1 MATKVA
7 KIVKKAE
14 KVVIKKAVAKKTQVK
29 IAAKV
34 AVKIEA
40 ELKTSAP
47 TSPRLRGASK
57 IAVSKPAK
65 TVSLNASVYDLQG
78 KVAGTVTLPA
88 EIFGAKINDSLMSQA
103 VRIYLANQ
111 RQGTS
116 KVLDR
121 SEVDRTTKKIY
132 QQKGTGRARH
142 GSRRA
147 PIYVGG
153 GKVFGPTP
161 RDLSLG
167 FSKKMKTLSLL
178 SALSSKLKD
187 GEIKVIKGLEA
198 IEPKTKLMA
207 QVLKDFEIKH
217 ASKTLLIMPKSG
229 KELKNIYRAGRNIEG
244 LVIVSA
250 NSLSTYGVLD
260 NKLILIMRD
269 SIDIIKNTFIHTSEA
284 RKK

>member
-7 KIVKKAE
+7 KTAKKAE
-14 KVVIKKAVAKKTQVK
+14 KVVVKKTVVKKAPSKLAVKAVVAPIAKATKKIKVE
-29 IAAKV
+29 AKV
-34 AVKIEA
+34 AI
-40 ELKTSAP
+40 
-47 TSPRLRGASK
+47 
-57 IAVSKPAK
+57 SKPAK
-65 TVSLNASVYDLQG
+65 AVSLNASVFDLKG
-78 KVAGTVTLPA
+78 KVAGTFTLPV

-116 KVLDR
+116 KILDR
-121 SEVDRTTKKIY
+121 GEVDRTTKKIY

-167 FSKKMKTLSLL
+167 FSKKMKTLSLF

-187 GEIKVIKGLEA
+187 SEIKIIKGLEA

-207 QVLKDFEIKH
+207 QVLKDFEIKDS
-217 ASKTLLIMPKSG
+217 SKVLLVMPKSG

-244 LVIVSA
+244 LEIVSA
-250 NSLSTYGVLD
+250 NLLNTYGVL
-260 NKLILIMRD
+260 NNRLILLMKD
-269 SIDIIKNTFIHTSEA
+269 SIDIIRNTFIPTAGAS
-284 RKK
+284 KK